1 METRLL
7 AYEHAVTVS
16 EIAAWANNLIG
27 KEVPGD
33 PGFTVVRVIQFQTI
47 NNQGNQGNQGGQNGY
62 DAMIL
67 VEVTE
72 KHSDTQVAL
81 KEADIEVIEEL
92 TSSIDETT
100 QN

>member
-33 PGFTVVRVIQFQTI
+33 PRFTVVRVIQFQTTS
-47 NNQGNQGNQGGQNGY
+47 GQSGY

-72 KHSDTQVAL
+72 IKPETQVAL
-81 KEADIEVIEEL
+81 SEADIEVIEEL

>member
-7 AYEHAVTVS
+7 AYERAETMS
-16 EIAAWANNLIG
+16 EIAAWANALIG

-33 PGFTVVRVIQFQTI
+33 PGHIVVSVIRFQII
-47 NNQGNQGNQGGQNGY
+47 NGQSGY
-62 DAMIL
+62 DAIIL

-72 KHSDTQVAL
+72 KQLDARIAL

-92 TSSIDETT
+92 ASSIDEPS
-100 QN
+100 

>member
-33 PGFTVVRVIQFQTI
+33 PGYTVVRVIQFQTTS
-47 NNQGNQGNQGGQNGY
+47 GQSGY

-72 KHSDTQVAL
+72 IKPETQVAL
-81 KEADIEVIEEL
+81 SEADIEVIEEL

>member
-16 EIAAWANNLIG
+16 EIAAWANSLIG

-33 PGFTVVRVIQFQTI
+33 PGFTVVRVIQFQTTS
-47 NNQGNQGNQGGQNGY
+47 GQSGY

-72 KHSDTQVAL
+72 RQFDTQVAL
-81 KEADIEVIEEL
+81 SEADIEVIEEL
-92 TSSIDETT
+92 TSSIDETSP
-100 QN
+100 N

>member
-47 NNQGNQGNQGGQNGY
+47 SNQSGQNGY